1 MREVLLCT
9 IILQVSSNS
18 EVDWIEQASGCRIIC
33 LLRNLGGKVLL
44 VGLRL
49 ELYQAWAMPLICGL
63 CNRLISLR
71 LSTTIIDGIIVDK
84 PIIISLVFQVLL
96 IILINII
103 NVLASNDI
111 VVTANSREKG
121 IQLIMMQDYRFREV
135 CTVYLGEPHEARR
148 VLELLSLE
156 VCLSLR
162 Q

>member
-18 EVDWIEQASGCRIIC
+18 EVDWIEQASSCRIIC

-63 CNRLISLR
+63 RHRLISLR

-111 VVTANSREKG
+111 VITANCREKR
-121 IQLIMMQDYRFREV
+121 IQLVMMQDYRFREV
-135 CTVYLGEPHEARR
+135 CTVYLREPHGARR

-156 VCLSLR
+156 VCLSLS